1 MTGCVW
7 ATEENRPW
15 WGVRTSNPGGAA
27 RLSQVGSTPILFRQH
42 PREYGRCLAQRDP
55 VSQAEGLAGATRT
68 DQQQWVRRV
77 PRPACLADE
86 KIKPERRKVVG
97 EWVHLHVLGLVQNF

>member
-1 MTGCVW
+1 
-7 ATEENRPW
+7 
-15 WGVRTSNPGGAA
+15 
-27 RLSQVGSTPILFRQH
+27 
-42 PREYGRCLAQRDP
+42 
-55 VSQAEGLAGATRT
+55 
-68 DQQQWVRRV
+68 V